1 MRVLAQSTN
10 LLKEE
15 ADRLFEQGNQQLDT
29 SQFQAALRS
38 FQQALKIYQSIKDKQ
53 GEGWSLNGLGIV
65 YGSVGDYKQAIQY
78 FQQSL
83 KISKAIGNK
92 LGEGS
97 SLGNL
102 GNAYY
107 FIGNYKIAI
116 QYHQQHLAIARGI
129 GDKQGEGTSLGNLG
143 LAYSSLGDYK
153 IAIQYHQ
160 QSLEIKR
167 AVGDKQG
174 EGGSLSGLGN
184 AYLSLSDYK
193 QAIQYQQQSLEIFR
207 AIGDK
212 QSEGKSLGNLGVA
225 YDSLGDYKI
234 AIHYQQQWLKIAR
247 AIGDK
252 QSEANSLGNLGN
264 AYDSLG
270 DYKIAIQYHQQ
281 HLEIARAIGDKQGE
295 GNSLGSLGNAYSS
308 LGDYKLAIQYH
319 QQWLSIARAI
329 GDKQGEGASLNNLGI
344 AYDSLS
350 DYKQAI
356 HYQQQSL
363 AIKRAIG
370 DKQGEGVS
378 LNNLGLAL
386 LNSGNPKAAE
396 TNLRNAIAVRESI
409 RANLGD
415 NDTFKVSIFETQ
427 AMSYRLL
434 QQALIAQNQ
443 TTQALEIAELG
454 RARAF
459 AELLAARQQS
469 LSAPPNLERIQQIAK
484 QQNATLVEYSI
495 AWDDLYIWVIKPTGK
510 ITFHKVDIKN
520 TKLGNVA
527 EDTRT
532 AAATLAEGRGV
543 ANNAINGLVRQT
555 RSTLKT
561 TTDNVSPTD
570 TTANTA
576 DTVRSLSCR
585 GNSCLKQMYQLLIQP
600 IAKELPTNPDER
612 VIFIPHESLFLV
624 PFAALQDQN
633 EKFLIE
639 KHTILIAP
647 SVQVLEL
654 THQKRLK
661 LQQAASQN
669 SVLVVGNPTMPK
681 VAPKIG
687 EPPEQL
693 QPLLHAET
701 EAKIIAELFK
711 TQPLVGKQATK
722 AAVQQQMAKAKII
735 HLATHGLLDNID
747 EPGIPGVVALAPSG
761 KDDGLL
767 SANDILKLN
776 LNAEL
781 VVLSAC
787 DTGWGRIT
795 GDGVIGLPRAFITA
809 GTPSIVASL
818 WRVPDE
824 STAFLM
830 PEFYRQLGNNRDK
843 ARALRQAMLETKKK
857 YPNPSDWAA
866 FIFIGEAQ

>member
-1 MRVLAQSTN
+1 MHLKSSSFAILIALLASSTAPFISTLGVLSVPMRVLAQSTN
-10 LLKEE
+10 SLKEE
-15 ADRLFEQGNQQLDT
+15 ADKLIEQGTQQFYT

-38 FQQALKIYQSIKDKQ
+38 YQQALKIYQSIKDKQ
-53 GEGWSLNGLGIV
+53 GEGWSLSGLGNV
-65 YGSVGDYKQAIQY
+65 YLSLGDYKIAIQY
-78 FQQSL
+78 HQQSLAIARAIGDKQGEGNSLGNLGATYWSLGDYKIAIQYQQQSL
-83 KISKAIGNK
+83 KIFRVIGNKQGEGNSLGNLGNAYDSLGDYKIAIQYQQQSLKIFRAIGNK
-92 LGEGS
+92 QGEGA

-107 FIGNYKIAI
+107 SLGDYKLAI
-116 QYHQQHLAIARGI
+116 QYQQQSLSIARAI
-129 GDKQGEGTSLGNLG
+129 GDKQGEGDSLGSLG

-160 QSLEIKR
+160 QSL
-167 AVGDKQG
+167 A
-174 EGGSLSGLGN
+174 
-184 AYLSLSDYK
+184 
-193 QAIQYQQQSLEIFR
+193 
-207 AIGDK
+207 
-212 QSEGKSLGNLGVA
+212 
-225 YDSLGDYKI
+225 
-234 AIHYQQQWLKIAR
+234 IAR

-252 QSEANSLGNLGN
+252 KGEGASLGNLGN
-264 AYDSLG
+264 AYYSLG

-281 HLEIARAIGDKQGE
+281 NLEIDRAIGDKQSE
-295 GNSLGSLGNAYSS
+295 GGSLGNLGLAYYS
-308 LGDYKLAIQYH
+308 LGDYKQAIQYH
-319 QQWLSIARAI
+319 QQHLSIAKAL
-329 GDKQGEGASLNNLGI
+329 GNKQGEGDSLNNLG
-344 AYDSLS
+344 AT
-350 DYKQAI
+350 
-356 HYQQQSL
+356 
-363 AIKRAIG
+363 
-370 DKQGEGVS
+370 
-378 LNNLGLAL
+378 L
-386 LNSGNPKAAE
+386 LDSGNPKAAE
-396 TNLRNAIAVRESI
+396 TNLRNAIAVWESM
-409 RANLGD
+409 RASLGD
-415 NDTFKVSIFETQ
+415 NDAFKVSIFETQ
-427 AMSYRLL
+427 ADTYRLL

-443 TTQALEIAELG
+443 PTQALLIAEQG
-454 RARAF
+454 RTRAF

-469 LSAPPNLERIQQIAK
+469 SSAPPNIERIQQIAK

-510 ITFHKVDIKN
+510 VTFHKVDIKN

-543 ANNAINGLVRQT
+543 ANNVINGLVRQT

-561 TTDNVSPTD
+561 TTDNASPLN
-570 TTANTA
+570 TTADTA
-576 DTVRSLSCR
+576 ETVRSLSCR
-585 GNSCLKQMYQLLIQP
+585 GNSCLKQMYKLLIQK
-600 IAKELPTNPDER
+600 IAKELPTNPESR

-624 PFAALQDQN
+624 PFAALQDEN

-647 SVQVLEL
+647 SIQVLEL
-654 THQKRLK
+654 THQKRLIQK
-661 LQQAASQN
+661 QAAQTN

-681 VAPKIG
+681 VTKVG
-687 EPPEQL
+687 ESPEQL
-693 QPLLHAET
+693 QPLPNAEK
-701 EAKIIAELFK
+701 EAQEIAKLFK

-722 AAVQQQMAKAKII
+722 AAVQQQMAKARFI

-747 EPGIPGVVALAPSG
+747 EPGIPGVVALAPDG

-767 SANDILKLN
+767 SANDVLKLK

-795 GDGVIGLPRAFITA
+795 GDGVIGLPRAFISA

-830 PEFYRQLGNNRDK
+830 PEFYRQLGKNRDK